1 MRTAGAARAVPHEWF
16 RTNGSARAVLAVL
29 LLGIGLAGGC
39 GKKGA
44 PLAPL
49 HIVPGAVSDVSARRL
64 GPAVHLRFVLPTRN
78 AGGQG
83 TIDLDRVE
91 IYAIDLVPGGPTPPN
106 RDLLTKARVVGAVPV
121 RPPPSDGASP
131 AEGQTPDTRPGPG
144 DTATFTEELTAES
157 MKAAVRVYAIRGVA
171 RNGRPGEVSPRIGV
185 PVGPAPA
192 PPSGVA
198 ARWTESAVILDW
210 TVPAGE
216 EAAAAPTFNVYTA
229 ADTVTPLNPA
239 PLTAATYEHAGVSL
253 GTEQCFAVRH
263 VTTVAGI
270 AIESEPS
277 APACVTATDIFPPAA
292 PKGLEVVAGSG
303 VVNLIWDA
311 NAESD
316 LAGYVVLRGELPGDT
331 LQALT
336 PEPIVETTYS
346 DKAISPG
353 VRYVYAI
360 VAVDKATP
368 PNASPQS
375 ARQEAI
381 AR

>member
-1 MRTAGAARAVPHEWF
+1 MTHGWF
-16 RTNGSARAVLAVL
+16 RTVGSAQVGPHRWFCALTVL
-29 LLGIGLAGGC
+29 LLVIGLAGGC

-49 HIVPGAVSDVSARRL
+49 HVVPGAVSGVSVRRL

-78 AGGQG
+78 SGGQG

-91 IYAIDLVPGGPTPPN
+91 IYAIDLMPGGPTPPN
-106 RDLLTKARVVGAVPV
+106 RDLLTKARVVGTIPV
-121 RPPPSDGASP
+121 RPPPSEGESP
-131 AEGQTPDTRPGPG
+131 AQGTPDTRPGPG
-144 DTATFTEELTAES
+144 DTATFTNELTPES
-157 MKAAVRVYAIRGVA
+157 MKAAVRVYVIRGVA
-171 RNGRPGEVSPRIGV
+171 RSGRPGEVSPRIGV
-185 PVGPAPA
+185 PLGPAPP

-198 ARWTESAVILDW
+198 ARFTQSAVIVDW
-210 TVPAGE
+210 TAPASEG
-216 EAAAAPTFNVYTA
+216 AAPAPAFNVYTA

-239 PLTAATYEHAGVSL
+239 PVTAATYEHASVTV
-253 GTEQCFAVRH
+253 GTEQCFTVRH
-263 VTTVAGI
+263 VMTVAGVS
-270 AIESEPS
+270 IESDPS
-277 APACVTATDIFPPAA
+277 APACVTPADTFPPAA

-303 VVNLIWDA
+303 VINLIWDA
-311 NAESD
+311 NAETD
-316 LAGYVVLRGELPGDT
+316 LAGYVVLRGEAPGDT

-336 PEPIVETTYS
+336 PAPIVETTFS

-368 PNASPQS
+368 PNTSPQS
-375 ARQEAI
+375 ARQEAT